1 MLNTGRQLIGIAAL
15 GVAGALLAG
24 CGSSGGDG
32 SGPKTGTI
40 TLGIT
45 DGPAASAEEVVIQF
59 AGVEL
64 KPKDGPPFLI
74 DIVDATATPAD
85 TKTIDLLDYQGDAS
99 ALLIPPTEIPAGE
112 YEWVRLRVNAEPDA
126 VDSYIT
132 IDGAQCELR
141 IPSGAQSG
149 LKLISGFTV
158 GVGTTMAFTIDFDLH
173 KSILQPPGQRVDT
186 PVCDGQAY
194 LLKPVLRMVNN
205 LEVGTVSG
213 TVDPTIVGERCAAG
227 EMGSVYLYGP
237 YGATDPIPVPDDID
251 GDVDDGADPIASAL
265 VGLDAMSNYAYTIGF
280 VPAGN
285 YVAAYTCDVDPA
297 DVNDHDPSLPPETDQ
312 DVNLLPSDV
321 APVVVTAGQTTE
333 NVDFGVP
340 PAP

>member
-1 MLNTGRQLIGIAAL
+1 MLNNHRRLIGIAAL
-15 GVAGALLAG
+15 GVAGALLAA

-32 SGPKTGTI
+32 SGQKTGTI

-45 DGPAASAEEVVIQF
+45 DGPVAAAEEVVVQF

-64 KPKDGPPFLI
+64 KPADGPAFLI
-74 DIVDATATPAD
+74 DIVDPASVPVN

-99 ALLIPPTEIPAGE
+99 ALLIPPTEVPAGE
-112 YEWVRLRVNAEPDA
+112 YEWARLRVNAEPNV

-132 IDGAQCELR
+132 IDGSQCELR
-141 IPSGAQSG
+141 IPSGAQTG
-149 LKLISGFTV
+149 LKLVSGFTV

-173 KSILQPPGQRVDT
+173 KSITQPPGQRVET

-194 LLKPVLRMVNN
+194 LLKPALRMVNN

-213 TVDPTIVGERCAAG
+213 TVDSTLVSDRCAAG

-237 YGATDPIPVPDDID
+237 YGATDPVPVPDDID
-251 GDVDDGADPIASAL
+251 GDATDGADPLASAL

-285 YVAAYTCDVDPA
+285 YVAAYTCDA
-297 DVNDHDPSLPPETDQ
+297 DSAEVNDHDPSLPPETDQ
-312 DVNLLPSDV
+312 DVDLLPSDV
-321 APVVVTAGQTTE
+321 DPVVVMAGQPTE
-333 NVDFGVP
+333 NVNFT
-340 PAP
+340 APSAP